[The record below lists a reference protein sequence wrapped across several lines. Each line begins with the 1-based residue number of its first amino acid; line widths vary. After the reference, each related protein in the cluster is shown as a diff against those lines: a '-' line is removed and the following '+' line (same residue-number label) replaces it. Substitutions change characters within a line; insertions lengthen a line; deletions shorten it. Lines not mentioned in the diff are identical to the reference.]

1 MDYPWCKWLCSC
13 SKLWLFRTSCVLN
26 HPRQYLH
33 FHPFLMVLFPLLSLF
48 QPAGTRENAQN
59 FGRLLLRCHL
69 HQRKALLQFSSQK
82 FGAHQTLA
90 RAGEIHVA
98 WRAWGVLDGGDWH
111 WDGKDYVWW
120 RPLICLESASRI
132 DDQLWMGLRP
142 TFDTIRKVVS
152 HCRRCYSPTYP
163 WIQPD
168 LSCLRF
174 QIEIIQPRN
183 QVWPLR
189 FSHQPQHPN
198 SKRAIRRTNIQTS
211 RGAGRCTYVF
221 PSVHTYIVQ

>member
-1 MDYPWCKWLCSC
+1 MTML
-13 SKLWLFRTSCVLN
+13 
-26 HPRQYLH
+26 
-33 FHPFLMVLFPLLSLF
+33 LF
-48 QPAGTRENAQN
+48 QIVAVPYKLRSESSQAIYPFPSISHGAFPIVEFVSTCGIKMVTRENAQN

-98 WRAWGVLDGGDWH
+98 WRAWGVLDGGD
-111 WDGKDYVWW
+111 Y
-120 RPLICLESASRI
+120 LESPWN
-132 DDQLWMGLRP
+132 QLPGWTINFGWAYVRP

-152 HCRRCYSPTYP
+152 HCRICYSPTYP

-183 QVWPLR
+183 QV
-189 FSHQPQHPN
+189 
-198 SKRAIRRTNIQTS
+198 
-211 RGAGRCTYVF
+211 
-221 PSVHTYIVQ
+221 